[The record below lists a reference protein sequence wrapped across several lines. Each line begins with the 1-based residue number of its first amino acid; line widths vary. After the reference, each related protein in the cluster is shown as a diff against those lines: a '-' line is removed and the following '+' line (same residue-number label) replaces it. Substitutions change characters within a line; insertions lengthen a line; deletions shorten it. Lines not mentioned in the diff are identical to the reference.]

1 MPFPFILGAIG
12 AAVAGA
18 GAAAGSAAAAA
29 ATAAATTAAT
39 AAAAGS
45 AAAGLAGTAA
55 AGLTGAAGSA
65 VAGLTG
71 AAGTVAAGLTGASG
85 AAGLAAKGL
94 SGITSKIVLSNA
106 ARAALTTGAK
116 AAFKIPWTE
125 INKGITTVLLIEQAR
140 HLHADNKLEEELKR
154 IRAQQAENNVS
165 QPNLDPAE
173 KARLENIFKEL
184 FKTEMTEYDIMQAFN
199 EVRRKPLDVNS
210 KVDWIEFEEFK
221 KMVYNIV
228 AQINNSVADV

>member
-1 MPFPFILGAIG
+1 MPFPLILGAIG

-116 AAFKIPWTE
+116 TALKIPWAE
-125 INKGITTVLLIEQAR
+125 INKGINTFILIEQAR
-140 HLHADNKLEEELKR
+140 HLYTDDKLEEELKR
-154 IRAQQAENNVS
+154 IKAQQAENNVI
-165 QPNLDPAE
+165 QPVVDSAE
-173 KARLENIFKEL
+173 KARVENILKKLLE
-184 FKTEMTEYDIMQAFN
+184 TEMTEYDIMQAFN
-199 EVRRKPLDVNS
+199 EVRRKPLDINS
-210 KVDWIEFEEFK
+210 KADWIEFEDFK
-221 KMVYNIV
+221 KVVYDIV